1 MRLVRIVAHRIHS
14 FLRRSHAEA
23 DLKNELDLH
32 IEQLTKEYITAGMS
46 VCEARL
52 VARRDFGA
60 VELTKEQC
68 RDMRKVN
75 LLEDLARDLGYA
87 WRMLAR
93 SPGFTLTA
101 VLSLALGIGA
111 NTAIFSLLNA
121 LVFRLLPVR
130 DPRQLVQC
138 IYTFPENGPNNWNSW
153 FDYPQLVRFREQSKT
168 LSGIFG
174 GTGLWERERSVPG
187 DVRHGAGR
195 RLHRQFLLC
204 TWSHAAIWPLLLGK
218 RRPA

>member
-121 LVFRLLPVR
+121 VVFRMLPVTN
-130 DPRQLVQC
+130 PQQLVQF
-138 IYTFPENGPNNWNSW
+138 IYTFPSDGPNNWNSW
-153 FDYPQLVRFREQSKT
+153 FGYPEFE
-168 LSGIFG
+168 
-174 GTGLWERERSVPG
+174 
-187 DVRHGAGR
+187 
-195 RLHRQFLLC
+195 
-204 TWSHAAIWPLLLGK
+204 
-218 RRPA
+218 